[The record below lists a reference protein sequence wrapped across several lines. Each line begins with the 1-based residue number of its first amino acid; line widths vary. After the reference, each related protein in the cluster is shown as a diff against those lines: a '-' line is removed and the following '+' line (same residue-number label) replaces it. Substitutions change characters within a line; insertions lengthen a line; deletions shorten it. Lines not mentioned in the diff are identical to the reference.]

1 MFSIAAN
8 GRYSRRM
15 SADQFLTEWTRI
27 TTEFTQLVD
36 TALDVEPPGECPE
49 AWARWLS
56 RFKVARL
63 DDENR
68 YAQVRA
74 DKQTKGAPL
83 KEVQGCLES
92 LAREAST
99 RLQPLRASLS
109 AEQSALVESS
119 LHSFAATALE
129 HYRAKATEKKKKMFG
144 AAKALANQHQ
154 YGGFQASVGYVLSC
168 ATCRAP
174 RLGESLTC
182 AFCGG
187 ALEAVS

>member
-1 MFSIAAN
+1 
-8 GRYSRRM
+8 M
-15 SADQFLTEWTRI
+15 SADRFLAEWTRI
-27 TTEFTQLVD
+27 TTELTQLVD

-49 AWARWLS
+49 AWARWLA
-56 RFKVARL
+56 RFEVPREGEDAR
-63 DDENR
+63 
-68 YAQVRA
+68 YQQVRA
-74 DKQTKGAPL
+74 DGQTKGAPL

-99 RLQPLRASLS
+99 RLAPLRQTLS
-109 AEQSALVESS
+109 AEQAALVETS
-119 LHSFAATALE
+119 LHTLASSALD
-129 HYRAKATEKKKKMFG
+129 HYRTKATEKKKRMFG

-154 YGGFQASVGYVLSC
+154 YGGFKASIGYVLTC

-187 ALEAVS
+187 QLEGVS